1 MMASARRGGAGIER
15 FLRIFTDIR
24 AGEAGTALLLTANVF
39 LLICSYSL
47 LKVLREPLILA
58 GGGAEVKSYSS
69 AGQAVLLLLV
79 VPLYGVLA
87 THLPRRKL
95 INTVTIVFL
104 ACLIGFF
111 ALARFHFPIGV
122 VFYIWLGIFNVMVI
136 AQFWSFAN
144 DVYTSDEG
152 KRLFPIVAFGQSAGA
167 VLGAYLAGKAID
179 VVGLYPIFL
188 IAAALLILGTLI
200 TNLVDARERRR
211 TEASRSIT
219 DSTAGAPAATREVR
233 LESGEFRIADLE
245 AELKKHADAQAGG
258 PALEQTEASPAPPR
272 AKASATKEAAVG
284 RGNAFQ
290 LVFSSRYLTLFA
302 FMIFVL
308 NWVNS
313 TGEYL
318 LGRTVTHAATQAVAA
333 AHLGPDAADSLK
345 KVFIGKFYSQYQLGV
360 NLLGLV
366 LQLFFVS
373 RILKW
378 FGVRIAVL
386 IMPMISIL
394 GYGSLALFPILS
406 VVRAVKTTENAT
418 DYSLQNTVR
427 QVLYL
432 PTTRE
437 QKYKAK
443 QAIDSFF
450 VRAGDVFSAG
460 LVLVGTQLLS
470 LGSSAFAAVNLGL
483 AMIWLLLA
491 FWMGR
496 ENAKLSAACDSVT

>member
-1 MMASARRGGAGIER
+1 MRDRARLDSRRGTGGIER
-15 FLRIFTDIR
+15 FLRFFTDIR

-69 AGQAVLLLLV
+69 AGQAVLLLLI
-79 VPLYGVLA
+79 VPLYGALA
-87 THLPRRKL
+87 GRLPRRKL

-104 ACLIGFF
+104 GCLVGFF
-111 ALARFHFPIGV
+111 ALARFQVSIGV

-152 KRLFPIVAFGQSAGA
+152 KRLFPIIAFGQSAGA

-179 VVGLYPIFL
+179 LFGLYAIFL
-188 IAAALLILGTLI
+188 IAAVLLVLGTLI
-200 TNLVDARERRR
+200 TNLVDTRERRR
-211 TEASRSIT
+211 TEASRSVT
-219 DSTAGAPAATREVR
+219 DSTALAPASTREVR

-245 AELKKHADAQAGG
+245 AELKKAEAQAGER
-258 PALEQTEASPAPPR
+258 PPSAPPPPKAPSPKR
-272 AKASATKEAAVG
+272 ADKVG

-290 LVFSSRYLTLFA
+290 LVFASRYLTLIA
-302 FMIFVL
+302 IMIFVL

-318 LGRTVTHAATQAVAA
+318 LGRTVTHAAAQAVSV
-333 AHLGPDAADSLK
+333 AHMSPEAADSFR
-345 KVFIGKFYSQYQLGV
+345 KVFIGKFYSRYQLGV

-378 FGVRIAVL
+378 FGIRVAVMVMPVIAL
-386 IMPMISIL
+386 L
-394 GYGSLALFPILS
+394 GYGSLALVPILS
-406 VVRAVKTTENAT
+406 VVRAVKTAENAT

-427 QVLYL
+427 QVLFL

-460 LVLVGTQLLS
+460 LVL
-470 LGSSAFAAVNLGL
+470 LGSQFLAFGSAGFAAVNLGL
-483 AMIWLLLA
+483 AAIWLVLA
-491 FWMGR
+491 FWTGQ
-496 ENAKLSAACDSVT
+496 ENAKLSAAAAV